1 VLFLQ
6 RQRKSIDDGA
16 KDFKKFGDTIES
28 LSLVYELEKDIVDRP
43 SNVRAQVEELSIDAM
58 ESGLEEVAF
67 SRVFRVEQL

>member
-6 RQRKSIDDGA
+6 RQRKSVDDGA
-16 KDFKKFGDTIES
+16 EDFKKFGDTIES